1 MYMCAECT
9 QHGCK
14 LRDMDKTMKCC
25 PCKNEEIQKQAEE
38 LYKDPENYKIANVAG
53 IVEAEGYAKISRVEE
68 IVLFC
73 KKAGYKKIG
82 LVFCIGLKNEAKIV
96 NKIFKHHGL
105 EVISVICK
113 NGSIPKSS
121 VGLTNEQT
129 LSGCAEEVMCN
140 PIGQA
145 LLMNQEEVDF
155 NVLFGLCVGHDTLA
169 LKYLE
174 APATVLAVKDRL
186 TGHNPIAA
194 IYMAEGY
201 HKSRIFKDME

>member
-9 QHGCK
+9 QHGCI
-14 LRDMDKTMKCC
+14 LRDMDKTMKDC
-25 PCKNEEIQKQAEE
+25 PCKNEEIQKQAAE
-38 LYKDPENYKIANVAG
+38 LYKEPENHNIALNSA
-53 IVEAEGYAKISRVEE
+53 IAEAEGYAKISRVEE

-82 LVFCIGLKNEAKIV
+82 LVFCMGLKNEAKIV
-96 NKIFKHHGL
+96 NKIFRYHDL
-105 EVISVICK
+105 EVVSVICK

-121 VGLTNEQT
+121 IGVTDEQT
-129 LSGCAEEVMCN
+129 LSGCADEVMCN
-140 PIGQA
+140 PIAQA
-145 LLMNQEEVDF
+145 LLMNQEKVDF
-155 NVLFGLCVGHDTLA
+155 NVLLGLCVGHDTLA

-194 IYMAEGY
+194 INMAEGY
-201 HKSRIFKDME
+201 HKKRIFKK